1 MPFISQKDLN
11 AIGAIAFGVG
21 VVDFFMEGKLSA
33 PVSRA
38 IKKGASAAAAKAFL
52 NPGQV
57 PTMGAIGKEVGRAAL
72 RAAPRV
78 AGTGLAIGRTIALRH
93 PVLTAG
99 AVVYYTVK
107 NRDEIENII
116 REGYEVVSDIELPGA
131 QRRRDFIADP
141 VGYVQDIREQMPPG
155 YGPGG
160 LIRPLPS
167 RVPKRRRKST
177 YNLAVSKGMQALKKS
192 TSYGKKGVLSTP
204 KKAFGFVARTV
215 SKLRKGKKVP
225 SKGASGVVKRSIGK
239 ITVRKP

>member
-1 MPFISQKDLN
+1 MVKLSKKDLGII
-11 AIGAIAFGVG
+11 AGIIGVI
-21 VVDFFMEGKLSA
+21 DFAYEGALTK

-38 IKKGASAAAAKAFL
+38 VKKALSAGAARLFL

-57 PTMGAIGKEVGRAAL
+57 PTMGAIGKEIARGAVRQ
-72 RAAPRV
+72 APRL
-78 AGTGLAIGRTIALRH
+78 AGTAFAVGRTIALRH

-99 AVVYYTVK
+99 AVVYYTYK
-107 NRDEIENII
+107 NRDEIGELV
-116 REGYEVVSDIELPGA
+116 EQGYEVVQNVGSNIDTSRFRPALETEFERLMTEGPRPSPG
-131 QRRRDFIADP
+131 
-141 VGYVQDIREQMPPG
+141 
-155 YGPGG
+155 
-160 LIRPLPS
+160 
-167 RVPKRRRKST
+167 RVPPDFLQKPKRRKST
-177 YNLAVSKGMQALKKS
+177 YNLAVSKGIKALKKS

>member
-33 PVSRA
+33 PISRA

-99 AVVYYTVK
+99 AVVYYTYK
-107 NRDEIENII
+107 NRDELADLV
-116 REGYEVVSDIELPGA
+116 RQGYDVVSDLPLFEPGA
-131 QRRRDFIADP
+131 PRQTFEEVFERRGPNP
-141 VGYVQDIREQMPPG
+141 VLDVLTGRK
-155 YGPGG
+155 
-160 LIRPLPS
+160 RP
-167 RVPKRRRKST
+167 KKRKST